1 MDKAVSVRT
10 LIAFVSAIGIPILI
24 FLYTLLIKTDR
35 NESRSIH
42 NQNEIEEILSFQKE
56 RRYES
61 NTNFTKV
68 MDKLHEIDLKLKDKA
83 NRK

>member
-61 NTNFTKV
+61 NTNFTRV